1 MSIFKRAEKNDG
13 QVSTSSEKAPQ
24 PPKLMP
30 PVMSNGP
37 TAPRATA
44 APGVVPPPAA
54 PIYSMRAPEP
64 PSTEKATPPREA
76 QRPVH
81 VSVEPA
87 VPVAPQR
94 PRTTAAPVASVAKR
108 PAQQPPVRRVPRPAA
123 PQAFDPVRCAQT
135 AMLNLAW
142 NWQQAGAPIRA
153 IHCYMELLHRY
164 PDSAAADAAIAD
176 LADLSEKLAHEGQF
190 HTALGIYYQLEE
202 LM

>member
-1 MSIFKRAEKNDG
+1 MSIFKRAEKSDV
-13 QVSTSSEKAPQ
+13 QQSTSSKAQ

-64 PSTEKATPPREA
+64 PIEKATPPREA
-76 QRPVH
+76 QRPVQ

-87 VPVAPQR
+87 TAVAAQR
-94 PRTTAAPVASVAKR
+94 ARPTAAPVTTVAKR
-108 PAQQPPVRRVPRPAA
+108 PAQQPPVARRAPRTMT

-142 NWQQAGAPIRA
+142 SWQQAGAPIRA
-153 IHCYMELLHRY
+153 IHTYMEILHRY

-176 LADLSEKLAHEGQF
+176 LADLSAKLANEGQF